1 MTLTSIK
8 KSLLREQRR
17 LREYRLKQERL
28 KLRKENNQILQ
39 HLRLFRRNLQRKKKL
54 AQTREKSKY
63 YQIRLDRGRRSRKF
77 KVQENVYNVNF
88 KPIPQKDHSPFVRN
102 VISEMLNEVKEQMRC
117 DPDDYL
123 RLNIRHPSLD
133 SDIWYEFTQCKHLNA
148 EGLLAKIKGVQQ
160 SKRDFTM
167 TDGAVQFD
175 FFHVQYPQGS
185 GGNKKK
191 HLYTNKEKFKKG
203 KKSILSIQN
212 TDSLCLPRAIVVARL
227 HSKKPQD
234 PGAFNAWQKQWKR
247 IQEADCRSA
256 VQKKQALELMEL
268 AGCDSTLSSCG
279 PLEQGNLQGVLYP
292 EFRLKIFQF
301 QANSSTLKLEP
312 IYKGYGNGKCLNVL
326 LDQGHYDTILSMPGI
341 SEHQYYCDDC
351 DVGYSHIEEHRTT
364 CQYRC
369 SFCLSETPC
378 PPDGSCIECSECHG
392 FFKSMTCYQSHLKP
406 YSSKTSTTVC
416 SMMDRCQHCQSWM
429 AKKLL
434 ANHKCGGQKKCKICK
449 KIVDKDH
456 QCYVQKK
463 P

>member
-102 VISEMLNEVKEQMRC
+102 VISEMLNEVKERMRC
-117 DPDDYL
+117 DPNDYL

-175 FFHVQYPQGS
+175 FLFYVQYPQGS

-191 HLYTNKEKFKKG
+191 HLYTNKKKFQKREK
-203 KKSILSIQN
+203 
-212 TDSLCLPRAIVVARL
+212 V
-227 HSKKPQD
+227 HSEYSEHR
-234 PGAFNAWQKQWKR
+234 FFMFTSR
-247 IQEADCRSA
+247 YC
-256 VQKKQALELMEL
+256 
-268 AGCDSTLSSCG
+268 SC
-279 PLEQGNLQGVLYP
+279 
-292 EFRLKIFQF
+292 
-301 QANSSTLKLEP
+301 SST
-312 IYKGYGNGKCLNVL
+312 
-326 LDQGHYDTILSMPGI
+326 Q
-341 SEHQYYCDDC
+341 
-351 DVGYSHIEEHRTT
+351 
-364 CQYRC
+364 
-369 SFCLSETPC
+369 
-378 PPDGSCIECSECHG
+378 
-392 FFKSMTCYQSHLKP
+392 
-406 YSSKTSTTVC
+406 
-416 SMMDRCQHCQSWM
+416 
-429 AKKLL
+429 
-434 ANHKCGGQKKCKICK
+434 
-449 KIVDKDH
+449 
-456 QCYVQKK
+456 
-463 P
+463 